1 MDTIL
6 LLFIII
12 VVCFLLL
19 GGNIA
24 TAFLT
29 KKLFSIKGYNGGFF
43 LGLFLGI
50 IGLIYAVGL
59 PMQTN
64 EYLTNNKKEN
74 IEVVTELNNDIQEE
88 VIEID
93 TDAPVENYTTCSNC
107 GFPIYEDETE
117 CSNCGTKR

>member
-1 MDTIL
+1 MDSIL
-6 LLFIII
+6 YVIII
-12 VVCFLLL
+12 IFCCLFLL
-19 GGNIA
+19 GNTA

-64 EYLTNNKKEN
+64 ECLTNNKKEN
-74 IEVVTELNNDIQEE
+74 IEVFTELNNVIQEE